1 MVVVAY
7 YKYQDKEV
15 RVIAMKNAIKK
26 MAALMLGLSM
36 LLGMAGCDFSSGL
49 SKQDAVNY
57 VQWLIDAAYL
67 GKFNEKYVDL
77 VEGSTMQDLEDLYES
92 NVVAEAEAFRRYM
105 SIEVATDEQVAR
117 SEELIR
123 TIYSHSKY
131 EVLSSN
137 KLESGNYVVEV
148 KVSPIDILQKVT
160 DEDINTIWGEVTANV
175 DQNTL
180 NTMSD
185 DEYSALEIEYTQ
197 RVLDLVE
204 SLIPSLGYE
213 KDQNVA
219 LQLILDS
226 DGYYVLSDDDW
237 INLDY
242 KIIDYTG
249 DYA

>member
-1 MVVVAY
+1 M
-7 YKYQDKEV
+7 
-15 RVIAMKNAIKK
+15 IAMKNAIKK

-219 LQLILDS
+219 LQLLLDS

-237 INLDY
+237 VNLDY

>member
-237 INLDY
+237 VNLDY